1 MARDPAAQGATAQND
16 SRTAI
21 LAAAARTIAT
31 HGVRG
36 LRVEEVAAE
45 AGVSAP
51 LLYYHFHSRSGLV
64 KAALEA
70 ASEEAPSTALRGG
83 SVPAG
88 VSGYEALEAAL
99 LGELGDDPHV
109 RHNAVVW
116 GEVSASAV
124 FDPDLR
130 DDVARVTRTWR
141 DEVAEGIRAGIADGS
156 IKDVDAQETA
166 EVLIT
171 LVDGLCARWLAGTIE
186 RDNARELL
194 TAELRK
200 RLKAGYAEKQGEN
213 G

>member
-1 MARDPAAQGATAQND
+1 VARDPADQGTAAPND

-21 LAAAARTIAT
+21 LEAAARTIAT

-70 ASEEAPSTALRGG
+70 ASEQAPSTALRGG
-83 SVPAG
+83 EVPAG

-99 LGELGDDPHV
+99 LGELGDDAHV

-156 IKDVDAQETA
+156 INDLDAADTA
-166 EVLIT
+166 EMLIT

-186 RDNARELL
+186 RDRARELL
-194 TAELRK
+194 ATELRR
-200 RLKAGYAEKQGEN
+200 RLRAGYADS
-213 G
+213 